1 MVGPMSHW
9 RLLMV
14 GWLSSLAFVS
24 GSHAAVSQT
33 IYAWFDVD
41 GRLNL
46 RYVDNSNVGTT
57 IPPGTY
63 QVVLNNNTADD
74 YAVDHVFHLFGPGVD
89 YKPPSGAVQTTFS
102 VTFQAGGTYTVQD
115 DLDPKDIHQTIVAT
129 NSPGAASAGTTATAG
144 TPSSGSTATNKKPT
158 SSDIVGSQI
167 MPFRG
172 ALDAIV
178 YANGKLTLSR
188 NGKKVT
194 SLKTGKYTFSVDD
207 ESKKSGFS
215 VQVLHGKASS
225 ITTAAF
231 VGSNDVTIALKAGR
245 WFFFSPGGTRTA
257 FFVIS

>member
-1 MVGPMSHW
+1 MSHW
-9 RLLMV
+9 RLLLV
-14 GWLSSLAFVS
+14 GWLSSLAIVS

-41 GRLNL
+41 GNLNL
-46 RYVDNSNVGTT
+46 RYVDNSAVGTT

-63 QVVLNNNTADD
+63 QVILNNNTADD

-89 YKPPSGAVQTTFS
+89 YKPPAGAVQTSFS
-102 VTFQAGGTYTVQD
+102 VTFQTGGTYTVQD

-129 NSPGAASAGTTATAG
+129 NSPGATSAATTSTAT
-144 TPSSGSTATNKKPT
+144 SSGSTPAATNKKPT

-178 YANGKLTLSR
+178 YASGKLTLSR

-215 VQVLHGKASS
+215 VQVLHGKTSS
-225 ITTAAF
+225 ITSATF
-231 VGSNDVTIALKAGR
+231 VGSQDVTIPLKPGR
-245 WFFFSPGGTRTA
+245 WFFFSPGGSKVA